1 MVHLHPSLDLL
12 DFLISQF
19 LGINNFFL
27 AEIRT
32 PQVLV
37 LVEVNVPKPGVLGL
51 LGLLVPVD
59 YITGS
64 VQIPLVYLLGKRLAL
79 TDFFRH
85 YKFE

>member
-12 DFLISQF
+12 DFLIGQF

-27 AEIRT
+27 AKIRT

-37 LVEVNVPKPGVLGL
+37 LVEVDVPKPGVLGL
-51 LGLLVPVD
+51 LGLLVSVD

-64 VQIPLVYLLGKRLAL
+64 VQILLVYLLGERLAL